1 MRILFF
7 GREGKVGANL
17 IPHLQEAGH
26 SVRGVEV
33 GETLD
38 LDDCDVA
45 IDFTT
50 PDAVYSNVRQ
60 AIDAGVPCLVGT
72 SGLTKDEIIDLDE
85 AARASRVACLIVPNF
100 AIGAVLMM
108 RFAEIAAPYFEK
120 IEVIELHHEAKI
132 DAPSGTAKATVER
145 LGGSIPVHSIRL
157 PGLVAH
163 QEVILGTTGQ
173 TLTIRHDTSS
183 RDAFTPGVLLALE
196 FLENLDPG
204 VSHGLDKIFDAEVR
218 D

>member
-85 AARASRVACLIVPNF
+85 AARASRVACLIVPN
-100 AIGAVLMM
+100 
-108 RFAEIAAPYFEK
+108 
-120 IEVIELHHEAKI
+120 
-132 DAPSGTAKATVER
+132 
-145 LGGSIPVHSIRL
+145 
-157 PGLVAH
+157 
-163 QEVILGTTGQ
+163 
-173 TLTIRHDTSS
+173 
-183 RDAFTPGVLLALE
+183 
-196 FLENLDPG
+196 
-204 VSHGLDKIFDAEVR
+204 
-218 D
+218 